1 MIGRKR
7 KNEDASTLPLTERAE
22 HLRSALDIGGD
33 ELDPKASSAARTVV
47 DKVTE
52 RWELKGGRTVVA
64 LAGATGSGKSS
75 LFNALIGEDVSTIS
89 PRRPT
94 TAEAGAAIWG
104 EEDSAPLLDWLG
116 IANRHLVTATGENI
130 GLDGLV
136 LVDLPDF
143 DSRETRHR
151 VEADRILERA
161 DVFVWVTDPQK
172 YADARLHDE
181 YLRPLRHHDTV
192 MLVVL
197 NQVDRIKGEGDV
209 ERVREDLRRLVRDDG
224 AGDHEVIGTSART
237 GAGVEQLRERIG
249 QVVQA
254 RNAAEARLVG
264 DVRSS
269 AERLGEGVAATTPPF
284 SDEADARLH
293 SALKVASGVPVVLD
307 AVQRDYLRQANR
319 RTGWPFTRWVS
330 ALRPDPLKRLRLG
343 DDTPS
348 PAGIAPSDVR
358 TVLGRSSLPS
368 PTPAARA
375 NVHLATRQLAEEA
388 GATLPPRWADA
399 VVEAAS
405 PSDDNLSDALDQAV
419 VGTPL
424 RSGTPWWWPV
434 LGVLQLVLAI
444 IALAGLVWLTVLFV
458 LGWLQMPVD
467 PLLWT
472 WDVLPFPLPV
482 PALML
487 IGGVVLGLLL
497 AALSRVLAGVGARR
511 RRKAAE
517 ERLDE
522 AIDEVSYQ
530 HVRRPL
536 IAVLD
541 RHEKTRTLLEQAAA

>member
-1 MIGRKR
+1 MIGRRR
-7 KNEDASTLPLTERAE
+7 KDQDASLPLTERSEA
-22 HLRSALDIGGD
+22 LRSALDIGGD
-33 ELDPKASSAARTVV
+33 ELDPAAAGSARSVV
-47 DKVTE
+47 DKVQE
-52 RWELKGGRTVVA
+52 RWALKGGRTVVA

-75 LFNALIGEDVSTIS
+75 LFNAIVGEDVSVIS

-104 EEDSAPLLDWLG
+104 EEDAAPLLDWLG
-116 IANRHLVTATGENI
+116 IHNRHMVTPTGDNV

-161 DVFVWVTDPQK
+161 DVFVWVADPQK

-181 YLRPLRHHDTV
+181 YLHPLRHHDTV

-209 ERVREDLRRLVRDDG
+209 DRVREDLRRLVKADG

-237 GAGVEQLRERIG
+237 GEGVAQLRTRIG
-249 QVVQA
+249 EVVAA
-254 RNAAEARLVG
+254 RNAAEARLVA

-269 AERLGEGVAATTPPF
+269 AEQVGRGVAEATPPF
-284 SDEADARLH
+284 TDEADQRLTH
-293 SALKVASGVPVVLD
+293 ALKVASGVPVVLD
-307 AVQRDYLRQANR
+307 AVERDYLRQANTR
-319 RTGWPFTRWVS
+319 AGWPFTRWLS

-343 DDTPS
+343 DDSPG

-358 TVLGRSSLPS
+358 SVLGRSSLPAA
-368 PTPAARA
+368 TPAARA
-375 NVHLATRQLAEEA
+375 NVQLATRQLAEEA

-405 PSDDNLSDALDQAV
+405 PSEDNLSDALDQAV

-424 RSGTPWWWPV
+424 RTGTPWWWPV
-434 LGVLQLVLAI
+434 VGALQLILAVV
-444 IALAGLVWLTVLFV
+444 ALIGLAWLAVIGVFGFLA
-458 LGWLQMPVD
+458 MPID
-467 PLLWT
+467 PLMLSL
-472 WDVLPFPLPV
+472 DGFAFPV
-482 PALML
+482 PAVLL

-497 AALSRVLAGVGARR
+497 TLLAKVFARVGARR
-511 RRKAAE
+511 RRAVVE

-522 AIDEVSYQ
+522 AIEEVSYQ

-541 RHEKTRTLLEQAAA
+541 RHEKTRQQLERAAS